1 MSECESD
8 FETVELRVMAD
19 VDFESVQIH
28 AGDVVIEMPFDV
40 LIEVAINM
48 LNAKQEIGRALAQ
61 AAKKA
66 SH

>member
-1 MSECESD
+1 MSECDGES
-8 FETVELRVMAD
+8 VELRVVAD

-61 AAKKA
+61 AAKKEP
-66 SH
+66 H